1 MMSQAH
7 LESMLV
13 HVPDVHEEPIQELAG
28 ADLYHL
34 YHALFCELAVL
45 CLAGYH
51 QAFSC
56 TRDNVTFGTVHSPS
70 QSMRPNTFSLQ
81 LTRWQMAE
89 MGQAGVQ
96 VAETGQAGVQMA
108 ETGQA
113 GAQLQQQVTQW
124 AGQLG
129 VKCWMWTA
137 VRLQTLQVALS
148 ALWWQKYLLFWSLQ
162 EIWTMCTDVNNYWRR
177 LLLRLI
183 PIKILFIQTIPVMHI

>member
-1 MMSQAH
+1 
-7 LESMLV
+7 
-13 HVPDVHEEPIQELAG
+13 
-28 ADLYHL
+28 
-34 YHALFCELAVL
+34 
-45 CLAGYH
+45 
-51 QAFSC
+51 
-56 TRDNVTFGTVHSPS
+56 
-70 QSMRPNTFSLQ
+70 
-81 LTRWQMAE
+81 MAE